1 MESPRTRAL
10 LIGGALGALLGAVA
24 GWIYYNSNV
33 EVDNEGAENLV
44 APSPGTAVK
53 LGLGLL
59 GVLRLIAE

>member
-1 MESPRTRAL
+1 MDNPRTRAL
-10 LIGGALGALLGAVA
+10 LIGGAMGALLGAVA

-33 EVDNEGAENLV
+33 EVDSEGAENLD
-44 APSPGTAVK
+44 APTPGTAVK

>member
-10 LIGGALGALLGAVA
+10 LVGGALGAVLGALA

-33 EVDNEGAENLV
+33 EVDAEGGENLE
-44 APSPGTAVK
+44 APSPGVAVK